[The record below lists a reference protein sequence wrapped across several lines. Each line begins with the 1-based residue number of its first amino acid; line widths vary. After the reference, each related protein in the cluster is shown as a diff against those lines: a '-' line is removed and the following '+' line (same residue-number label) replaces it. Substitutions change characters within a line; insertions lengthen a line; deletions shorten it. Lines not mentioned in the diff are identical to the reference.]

1 MYNEMKSTNLFFIFL
16 ICFFLVLPLLHLPS
30 FFFYRRSLVPKGQDF
45 FFFNEFS
52 AFYFGLHW
60 RTLPFLMWKVGHVA
74 MSLPFILVCI
84 DRHYHFPCEKLDV
97 ATSLPF
103 ILVCNFFKTLF
114 FLIWMARTTEYK
126 PINSHPLVIS
136 YILFLLL
143 LLYYQCNCRFKNA

>member
-16 ICFFLVLPLLHLPS
+16 ICVFLVLPLLHLPS

-52 AFYFGLHW
+52 AFHFGLHW
-60 RTLPFLMWKVGHVA
+60 WTLPFPMWKVGHVA

-103 ILVCNFFKTLF
+103 ILVCNFFKTFFIYLF
-114 FLIWMARTTEYK
+114 EW
-126 PINSHPLVIS
+126 H
-136 YILFLLL
+136 IL
-143 LLYYQCNCRFKNA
+143 QSTNPSIPTN